1 MTRNDLRHQGETML
15 RTLFGSTAQPAGL
28 ANLLTEAAYG
38 GIWTRPGLAL
48 RDRLICSIAALGVG
62 PRLKALRRHLGAG
75 LEHGLTAEAIR
86 EILVQASLYSGFS
99 AAEETL
105 TLAGE
110 VFAERGIQFPA
121 DPPENVS
128 LEELDQRGAAFMTT
142 LHGSRAT
149 QGYASPDN
157 PVTGQLYPAAIRYG
171 YGEIWSRPGLE
182 PRERALVAIAA
193 LHRTAPAGAGGEI
206 RAVGAECRADAD
218 PGDRG
223 DHPDGAADRVPA
235 GVERAGRHQ
244 CGILRVT
251 RIVYGSLRLGVLVP
265 SGNSVAET
273 ELRAMLPDEVTMLT
287 TTAGVAGQF
296 RGGTAGD
303 AD

>member
-1 MTRNDLRHQGETML
+1 VTRNDLRHQGETML

-105 TLAGE
+105 ALAGE

-121 DPPENVS
+121 DPPEDAS
-128 LEELDQRGAAFMTT
+128 LEELDRRGAEFMAA

-182 PRERALVAIAA
+182 ARERALVAVASFTA
-193 LHRTAPAGAGGEI
+193 LRLPEQVAKFGVSALNIGLTRTQVIEAIIQTAPLTGFPPALNALGAI
-206 RAVGAECRADAD
+206 
-218 PGDRG
+218 
-223 DHPDGAADRVPA
+223 GAA
-235 GVERAGRHQ
+235 
-244 CGILRVT
+244 
-251 RIVYGSLRLGVLVP
+251 
-265 SGNSVAET
+265 SGA
-273 ELRAMLPDEVTMLT
+273 
-287 TTAGVAGQF
+287 
-296 RGGTAGD
+296 
-303 AD
+303 